1 MQFIGKIDAVP
12 QLMEY
17 QHANAVFCEK
27 LLTYWYAK
35 ILNPGDTCLDVGAR
49 VGHHFVPMA
58 RKVGQTGQALG
69 IEANSEVAGELR
81 ERVQNIEG
89 LPNDMEIVSVAA
101 SSQSGEASFFIRE
114 DFQGWSSM
122 YETHVHPSEV
132 KDAKVESVKTETLDK
147 IFGDLGWSK
156 CDFIKLDIEHSEFPA
171 LVGAKGILKSMEP
184 VVVFENS
191 PRVAS
196 RLNDYSIE
204 EFVEYFENIDYEL
217 YDIFFNKVTVER
229 LKTDAV
235 LPSYYLCY
243 PRSKEDQISG
253 LKADYNNHCI
263 SLIEGMD
270 IAA

>member
-1 MQFIGKIDAVP
+1 
-12 QLMEY
+12 MEY
-17 QHANAVFCEK
+17 QHANAAFCEK
-27 LLTYWYAK
+27 LLTYWYTK

-58 RKVGQTGQALG
+58 RRVGQAGQALG
-69 IEANSEVAGELR
+69 IEANAEVAAELR
-81 ERVQNIEG
+81 ERIQSIGG
-89 LPNDMEIVSVAA
+89 LPGDMEIVSVAA

-132 KDAKVESVKTETLDK
+132 KDAKIESVKTETLDR
-147 IFGDLGWSK
+147 IFRDLGWSK

-171 LVGAKGILKSMEP
+171 LMGAEEILKSMQP

-191 PRVAS
+191 PRVAA
-196 RLNDYSIE
+196 RLNDYSLE
-204 EFVEYFENIDYEL
+204 EFVEYFQNIDYEL
-217 YDIFFNKVTVER
+217 YDIFFNKVTIER

-243 PRSKEDQISG
+243 PISKEVQISN
-253 LKADYNNHCI
+253 LKVDYNSHCS